1 MAYEFEDRV
10 MRASME
16 IKETVKQLPNQ
27 SRKDDGDFYC
37 ITFTLT
43 TEELR

>member
-1 MAYEFEDRV
+1 MAYEFEERV

-16 IKETVKQLPNQ
+16 INEPIKQLPNQ
-27 SRKDDGDFYC
+27 PRKDDGDFYC

-43 TEELR
+43 TEELK